1 MKRSLTLFAVAI
13 MLGPAGAAWA
23 KDEIISYSDDI
34 RPIIVGRCLEC
45 HHPGGQGTEA
55 SGLDLTSYEGL
66 MKGTK
71 FGPMIVP
78 GEPET
83 SSLMRLIDHKV
94 DPSIRMPHGKKKL
107 SQCDRDAFR
116 LWIKQG
122 AKNN

>member
-23 KDEIISYSDDI
+23 KDEVISYSEDI

-55 SGLDLTSYEGL
+55 SGLDLSSYEGL

-78 GEPET
+78 GEPDT

>member
-1 MKRSLTLFAVAI
+1 MKRSLALFAALI
-13 MLGPAGAAWA
+13 ILGPAATAWA
-23 KDEIISYSDDI
+23 KDDVVSYSEDI
-34 RPIIVGRCLEC
+34 RPILVGRCLEC
-45 HHPGGQGTEA
+45 HHPGGPGTEA
-55 SGLDLTSYEGL
+55 SGLDLTTYEGL

-78 GEPET
+78 GEPDT

>member
-1 MKRSLTLFAVAI
+1 MKRCLALFAAVI

-23 KDEIISYSDDI
+23 KDEIVSYSEDI

-66 MKGTK
+66 LKGTK
-71 FGPMIVP
+71 FGPMVVP

-94 DPSIRMPHGKKKL
+94 DPSIRMPHGKKQL

>member
-13 MLGPAGAAWA
+13 LLGPAGAAWA
-23 KDEIISYSDDI
+23 KDEVISYSEDI

-55 SGLDLTSYEGL
+55 SGLDLSSYEGL

-78 GEPET
+78 GEPDT

>member
-1 MKRSLTLFAVAI
+1 MKRSLAIFAATAALAVS
-13 MLGPAGAAWA
+13 GAASA
-23 KDEIISYSDDI
+23 KEEVISYSEDI
-34 RPIIVGRCLEC
+34 RPIIQGRCIEC
-45 HHPGGQGTEA
+45 HQKGGPGTEA
-55 SGLDLTSYEGL
+55 SGLDLSSYDGL

-71 FGPMIVP
+71 FGPMIVA

-94 DPSIRMPHGKKKL
+94 DPTIRMPHGKKKL
-107 SQCDRDAFR
+107 SQCDRDTFR